1 MNLANIFFLLQVVA
15 VMEEL
20 LEEAGL
26 GFKRNQA
33 TKVVCSRGMESTWHG
48 SFGNEVVGTQT
59 PSLVTRVNV
68 LALLRTTL

>member
-68 LALLRTTL
+68 LALLRTTS